1 MNNISIATF
10 NIHDFYNSDME
21 ETDDKIIDIINQYD
35 IIALQEVYNHD
46 KLEKIKKNRWWNF
59 NRNTLTLSKYSLDHV
74 DIGSNTKERYNISII
89 HIPGMELCVINL
101 HLNYKNETIR
111 LRELNDILK
120 KAKLHTDNYQSILL
134 GDFNA
139 LTKND
144 YNDKKWNDIH
154 KIREKGKWE
163 LPVHQLTDAIN
174 KEWNDSGKNNYHPT
188 SRYDTRIDYIYTKNI
203 DVKSYDVVKMIPNIS
218 DHNLVNISFTN
229 SFCF

>member
-46 KLEKIKKNRWWNF
+46 KLKKIKKNRSWNF
-59 NRNTLTLSKYSLDHV
+59 NRNTLTLSKFPLDSV
-74 DIGSNTKERYNISII
+74 DIGNTKERFNISII
-89 HIPGMELCVINL
+89 HTPGMELCIVNL
-101 HLNYKNETIR
+101 HLNYKNENIR
-111 LRELNDILK
+111 LKELNDILK

-139 LTKND
+139 LTRKD
-144 YNDKKWNDIH
+144 YDQKKWNDIY
-154 KIREKGKWE
+154 KIRKNGNWE
-163 LPVHQLTDAIN
+163 LPVHELTDNIN
-174 KEWNDSGKNNYHPT
+174 KEWNDSGKDNYSPT

-203 DVKSYDVVKMIPNIS
+203 DVQSYDVIQMIPNIS
-218 DHNLVNISFTN
+218 DHNLVTISFSN
-229 SFCF
+229 SYCF